1 MSRIAVWDL
10 PTRIVHWL
18 IALLI
23 PALWWTAEEEIFEIH
38 MLLGQ
43 TMLALVLFRLLWG
56 VLGGSTARFAGFV
69 RGPRTILAFLGG
81 RVKAG
86 LGHNPVGALSVVAM
100 LLALSIQV
108 GLGLFANHD
117 DGLYSGP
124 LAHLVGDDASDTL
137 GERHETFFY
146 VLLGL
151 IGLHLAAILF
161 YLLVKRDNL
170 VAPMI
175 TGARAAPAGAAPMI
189 TAPLWRLLLAIGLAA
204 ALTWWIASGLQA

>member
-43 TMLALVLFRLLWG
+43 TMLFLVLFRLLWG
-56 VLGGSTARFAGFV
+56 VLGSSTARFGGFV
-69 RGPRTILAFLGG
+69 RGPATILAYLGG

-86 LGHNPVGALSVVAM
+86 IGHNPVGALSVMAM

-117 DGLYSGP
+117 HGLYSGP
-124 LAHLVGDDASDTL
+124 LAHLVSEDASETL

-146 VLLGL
+146 DPPRPDRSPPR
-151 IGLHLAAILF
+151 
-161 YLLVKRDNL
+161 RD
-170 VAPMI
+170 
-175 TGARAAPAGAAPMI
+175 
-189 TAPLWRLLLAIGLAA
+189 LLL
-204 ALTWWIASGLQA
+204 SCRQAR

>member
-1 MSRIAVWDL
+1 MSRIAIWDL

-18 IALLI
+18 FVLLI
-23 PALWWTAEEEIFEIH
+23 PALWWTAEEEIFDIH

-43 TMLALVLFRLLWG
+43 TMLFLVLFRLLWG
-56 VLGGSTARFAGFV
+56 LLGSSTARFGGFV
-69 RGPRTILAFLGG
+69 RGPRTIFAYLGG

-86 LGHNPVGALSVVAM
+86 IGHNPIGALSVMAM

-117 DGLYSGP
+117 HGLYSGP
-124 LAHLVGDDASDTL
+124 LAHLVSEDASETL

-146 VLLGL
+146 VLLAL

-161 YLLVKRDNL
+161 YLMVKRDNL
-170 VAPMI
+170 VAPMV
-175 TGARAAPAGAAPMI
+175 TGAREAALGTEAMVAAPA
-189 TAPLWRLLLAIGLAA
+189 WRLLLALGLAG
-204 ALTWWIASGLQA
+204 ALTWWIASGL